1 MESVTD
7 AARTLL
13 VACALSAAAAAMF
26 VIRLKRTDPDS
37 PERAIGELRAAN
49 AASLVLAA
57 TGAAT
62 IGFSV
67 NAAAAAAAHAG
78 ATTAALEMALAF
90 LFLGAAGW
98 MFFREPRE
106 ALLIAAVA
114 LLAHAALDLAHRPGG
129 LSTDIFPRW
138 YLIGCAA
145 YDGFIAAICFLARRR

>member
-1 MESVTD
+1 MTD

-13 VACALSAAAAAMF
+13 VACALSAAAATMF
-26 VIRLKRTDPDS
+26 VLRLRRMDPDS
-37 PERAIGELRAAN
+37 PERRIGELRASN
-49 AASLVLAA
+49 AATLVLAA

-67 NAAAAAAAHAG
+67 ANAAAA
-78 ATTAALEMALAF
+78 TAALEMALAF
-90 LFLGAAGW
+90 LFVGTAGW

-129 LSTDIFPRW
+129 LSTELFPRW
-138 YLIGCAA
+138 YSIGCAT
-145 YDGFIAAICFLARRR
+145 YDGYIAAICFLARRR

>member
-1 MESVTD
+1 MTD

-13 VACALSAAAAAMF
+13 VACALSAAAATMF
-26 VIRLKRTDPDS
+26 VARLRRLDPDS
-37 PERAIGELRAAN
+37 PERRIGELRAAN
-49 AASLVLAA
+49 AAALVLAA

-62 IGFSV
+62 IGFSI
-67 NAAAAAAAHAG
+67 AHAA

-106 ALLIAAVA
+106 ALLIAAIA
-114 LLAHAALDLAHRPGG
+114 LLAHAALDLAHRPGA
-129 LSTDIFPRW
+129 LSTDIFPAW

-145 YDGFIAAICFLARRR
+145 YDGYVAALCFVARRR

>member
-1 MESVTD
+1 MTD

-13 VACALSAAAAAMF
+13 VACILSAAAATMF
-26 VIRLKRTDPDS
+26 VARLRRADPDS
-37 PERAIGELRAAN
+37 PERRIGELRAAN
-49 AASLVLAA
+49 AAALVLAA

-67 NAAAAAAAHAG
+67 AHAAAA
-78 ATTAALEMALAF
+78 TAALELALAF
-90 LFLGAAGW
+90 LFVGAAGW

-114 LLAHAALDLAHRPGG
+114 FIAHAALDLAHRPGG
-129 LSTDIFPRW
+129 LSLDVFPRW

-145 YDGFIAAICFLARRR
+145 YDGYVSAICFVARRR

>member
-1 MESVTD
+1 LESVTD

-13 VACALSAAAAAMF
+13 VACALSAAAATMF
-26 VIRLKRTDPDS
+26 VLRQRRLDPDS
-37 PERAIGELRAAN
+37 PERRIGELRAAN
-49 AASLVLAA
+49 AAALVLAA

-62 IGFSV
+62 IGFAV
-67 NAAAAAAAHAG
+67 NEAAAAAANAA
-78 ATTAALEMALAF
+78 ASTAALEMALAF

-114 LLAHAALDLAHRPGG
+114 LAAHAALDLAHRPGG
-129 LSTDIFPRW
+129 LSTEIFPRW

-145 YDGFIAAICFLARRR
+145 YDGYMAAICFVARRR

>member
-1 MESVTD
+1 
-7 AARTLL
+7 
-13 VACALSAAAAAMF
+13 MF
-26 VIRLKRTDPDS
+26 VARLRRMDPES
-37 PERAIGELRAAN
+37 PERRIGELRAAN
-49 AASLVLAA
+49 AAALVLAA

-62 IGFSV
+62 IGFSI
-67 NAAAAAAAHAG
+67 AHAT
-78 ATTAALEMALAF
+78 ATTAALEMAFSF

-129 LSTDIFPRW
+129 LSTDIFPAW

-145 YDGFIAAICFLARRR
+145 YDGYAAAICFVARRR

>member
-1 MESVTD
+1 MTD

-13 VACALSAAAAAMF
+13 VACALSAAAATMF
-26 VIRLKRTDPDS
+26 VLRLRRLDPDS
-37 PERAIGELRAAN
+37 PERRIGELRAAN
-49 AASLVLAA
+49 AATLVLAA

-62 IGFSV
+62 IGFSIA
-67 NAAAAAAAHAG
+67 NAAAA
-78 ATTAALEMALAF
+78 TAALEMALAF

-129 LSTDIFPRW
+129 LSTEIFPRW

-145 YDGFIAAICFLARRR
+145 YDGYIAAICFLARRR